1 MWGCS
6 SRATVRASRTNRTAS
21 DGEGVSPKSTTFTAT
36 SRRWRCSRTRNTA
49 ANPPSPSSA
58 PTVNSSPRACC
69 NRWRNVEM
77 SRDMADAKPRK
88 ARAAALGTAGLALVW
103 VLGVWP
109 PPLWWRD
116 HWPRETAMMRQ
127 QSDGRTVGRSDGTA
141 RSLRSDGPTVRP
153 TDLKDVSP
161 VLQRMVII
169 GEDSRFRTH
178 HGIDP
183 AEIADALGA
192 DRGGGLVGTV
202 AAAWHNRE
210 RLRGAST
217 ITQQLAKNLY
227 LSASRN
233 PLRKLKEAVTALRP
247 ELTLP
252 KDRILELYLA
262 TAEWG
267 PGVWGADAASRAYF
281 GVPPSRLDE
290 TQAAALAATLPHP
303 RTSTPTLHPE
313 RMVARRDLI
322 LARYYGV
329 DVYIP
334 PAEETDT
341 LQVPATAPPPAE
353 SLHIEVPIPV
363 DTTQDSLTTRR
374 TDAQGRTADS
384 GRDSLP

>member
-36 SRRWRCSRTRNTA
+36 SRRWRFSRTRNTA
-49 ANPPSPSSA
+49 ANPPSPSRA

-116 HWPRETAMMRQ
+116 HWSRETAMMREVERGK
-127 QSDGRTVGRSDGTA
+127 DGKVERSSVPCVHPTA
-141 RSLRSDGPTVRP
+141 LNE
-153 TDLKDVSP
+153 VSP
-161 VLQRMVII
+161 LLLRMVII

-233 PLRKLKEAVTALRP
+233 PLRKLKEAVTALRL

-281 GVPPSRLDE
+281 GVPPSQLDE

-303 RTSTPTLHPE
+303 RSSTPTLHPE

-334 PAEETDT
+334 PEEETDT
-341 LQVPATAPPPAE
+341 LQVPAIAPPAAE

>member
-1 MWGCS
+1 
-6 SRATVRASRTNRTAS
+6 V
-21 DGEGVSPKSTTFTAT
+21 
-36 SRRWRCSRTRNTA
+36 
-49 ANPPSPSSA
+49 
-58 PTVNSSPRACC
+58 
-69 NRWRNVEM
+69 
-77 SRDMADAKPRK
+77 
-88 ARAAALGTAGLALVW
+88 ALGTAGLALVW

-109 PPLWWRD
+109 PPLWWRG
-116 HWPRETAMMRQ
+116 HWPRETAMMREAEGWN
-127 QSDGRTVGRSDGTA
+127 DGRMEPSNAPSVHPTA
-141 RSLRSDGPTVRP
+141 LRAI
-153 TDLKDVSP
+153 SP
-161 VLQRMVII
+161 MLQRMVII

-192 DRGGGLVGTV
+192 DRGDGPVGTI
-202 AAAWHNRE
+202 AAVWRNRE

-227 LSASRN
+227 LSSSRN
-233 PLRKLKEAVTALRP
+233 PLRKLKEAVTALRL
-247 ELTLP
+247 ELALP
-252 KDRILELYLA
+252 KDRILELYLD

-303 RTSTPTLHPE
+303 RTSTPTVRPE
-313 RMVARRDLI
+313 RMLARRDLI

-341 LQVPATAPPPAE
+341 LQVPAITVPPA
-353 SLHIEVPIPV
+353 
-363 DTTQDSLTTRR
+363 DSLKGEVLTPGDTAIDSTAVR
-374 TDAQGRTADS
+374 ADS
-384 GRDSLP
+384 L

>member
-21 DGEGVSPKSTTFTAT
+21 EGEGVSPKSTTFTAT
-36 SRRWRCSRTRNTA
+36 SRRWRFSRTRNTA
-49 ANPPSPSSA
+49 ANPPTPSRA

-88 ARAAALGTAGLALVW
+88 ARAAALGTALLALVW
-103 VLGVWP
+103 VSGVWP

-116 HWPRETAMMRQ
+116 HWPRETAMMREVER
-127 QSDGRTVGRSDGTA
+127 GK
-141 RSLRSDGPTVRP
+141 DGPVERSSAP
-153 TDLKDVSP
+153 SVHPIALKDVSP
-161 VLQRMVII
+161 LLQRMVII

-183 AEIADALGA
+183 AEIADALGV
-192 DRGGGLVGTV
+192 DRGGDRGGLMGTL
-202 AAAWHNRE
+202 AAAWRNRE

-227 LSASRN
+227 LSSSRN
-233 PLRKLKEAVTALRP
+233 PLRKLKEAVTALRL
-247 ELTLP
+247 ELALP

-262 TAEWG
+262 TAGWG
-267 PGVWGADAASRAYF
+267 PSVWGADAASRAYF
-281 GVPPSRLDE
+281 GVPPSQLDE

-334 PAEETDT
+334 PAEETDS
-341 LQVPATAPPPAE
+341 LAVPAIPLPPVDSVSTGVAPP
-353 SLHIEVPIPV
+353 V
-363 DTTQDSLTTRR
+363 DSVQDSLTARR

-384 GRDSLP
+384 GRA

>member
-6 SRATVRASRTNRTAS
+6 SCPLVRASRTKRSAS
-21 DGEGVSPKSTTFTAT
+21 PRDGVRPRSSTFTAT
-36 SRRWRCSRTRNTA
+36 SRFCAWSRTRNTA
-49 ANPPSPSSA
+49 AKPPSPSRS
-58 PTVNSSPRACC
+58 PTVNCLPSAFWRRRRSVTRSS
-69 NRWRNVEM
+69 
-77 SRDMADAKPRK
+77 DMADARPRN
-88 ARAAALGTAGLALVW
+88 ARRWALGTAGLAIAWL
-103 VLGVWP
+103 LGVWP

-116 HWPRETAMMRQ
+116 HWPRASAMMRER
-127 QSDGRTVGRSDGTA
+127 GPAPVWHPTA
-141 RSLRSDGPTVRP
+141 
-153 TDLKDVSP
+153 LKDISP

-178 HGIDP
+178 RGIDP
-183 AEIADALGA
+183 AEIADALGVNGHSGWRTTLG
-192 DRGGGLVGTV
+192 DLWR
-202 AAAWHNRE
+202 HRD

-233 PLRKLKEAVTALRP
+233 PLRKLKEAVTALRL
-247 ELTLP
+247 ELALP

-267 PGVWGADAASRAYF
+267 PSVWGADAASRAYF
-281 GVPPSRLDE
+281 GVPPSQLDE

-303 RTSTPTLHPE
+303 RTSTPALRPE

-334 PAEETDT
+334 PAEETEDRKST
-341 LQVPATAPPPAE
+341 RLN
-353 SLHIEVPIPV
+353 SSHIAV
-363 DTTQDSLTTRR
+363 
-374 TDAQGRTADS
+374 
-384 GRDSLP
+384 

>member
-21 DGEGVSPKSTTFTAT
+21 EGEGVSPRSTTFTAT
-36 SRRWRCSRTRNTA
+36 SRRWRFSRTRNTA
-49 ANPPSPSSA
+49 ANPPSPSRA

-77 SRDMADAKPRK
+77 SRDMADAKRRK
-88 ARAAALGTAGLALVW
+88 ARSVALGTAGLALVW

-109 PPLWWRD
+109 PPLWWRG
-116 HWPRETAMMRQ
+116 HWPRETAMMREAEGWN
-127 QSDGRTVGRSDGTA
+127 DGRTERSNAPSVHPTA
-141 RSLRSDGPTVRP
+141 LRAI
-153 TDLKDVSP
+153 SP
-161 VLQRMVII
+161 MLQRMVII

-192 DRGGGLVGTV
+192 DRGDGPVGTI
-202 AAAWHNRE
+202 AAVWRNRE

-227 LSASRN
+227 LSSSRN
-233 PLRKLKEAVTALRP
+233 PLRKLKEAVTALRL
-247 ELTLP
+247 ELALP

-267 PGVWGADAASRAYF
+267 PSVWGADAASRAYF
-281 GVPPSRLDE
+281 GVPPSQLDE

-303 RTSTPTLHPE
+303 RTSTPALRPE

-334 PAEETDT
+334 PAEEERDS
-341 LQVPATAPPPAE
+341 LRAVPPAIVPPVDSLNVQVPM
-353 SLHIEVPIPV
+353 PV
-363 DTTQDSLTTRR
+363 DTV
-374 TDAQGRTADS
+374 
-384 GRDSLP
+384 RDT

>member
-1 MWGCS
+1 MS
-6 SRATVRASRTNRTAS
+6 ERASSLSPVACSGLMYCGVPTTIPSVVSCDTDAS
-21 DGEGVSPKSTTFTAT
+21 CA
-36 SRRWRCSRTRNTA
+36 A
-49 ANPPSPSSA
+49 LANPPSPSSA

-69 NRWRNVEM
+69 NRWRNVEI
-77 SRDMADAKPRK
+77 SRDMADAKRRK
-88 ARAAALGTAGLALVW
+88 ARAVALGTAGLALVW

-109 PPLWWRD
+109 PPLWWRG
-116 HWPRETAMMRQ
+116 HWPRETAMMREAEGWN
-127 QSDGRTVGRSDGTA
+127 DGRTERSNAPSVHPTA
-141 RSLRSDGPTVRP
+141 LRAI
-153 TDLKDVSP
+153 SP
-161 VLQRMVII
+161 MLQRMVII

-192 DRGGGLVGTV
+192 DRGDGPVGTI
-202 AAAWHNRE
+202 AAVWRNRE

-227 LSASRN
+227 LSSSRN
-233 PLRKLKEAVTALRP
+233 PLRKLKEAVTALRL
-247 ELTLP
+247 ELALP
-252 KDRILELYLA
+252 KDRILELYLD

-303 RTSTPTLHPE
+303 RTSTPTVRPE
-313 RMVARRDLI
+313 RMLAPRDLI

-341 LQVPATAPPPAE
+341 LQVPAITVPPA
-353 SLHIEVPIPV
+353 
-363 DTTQDSLTTRR
+363 DSLKGEVLTPGDTAIDSTAVR
-374 TDAQGRTADS
+374 ADS
-384 GRDSLP
+384 L